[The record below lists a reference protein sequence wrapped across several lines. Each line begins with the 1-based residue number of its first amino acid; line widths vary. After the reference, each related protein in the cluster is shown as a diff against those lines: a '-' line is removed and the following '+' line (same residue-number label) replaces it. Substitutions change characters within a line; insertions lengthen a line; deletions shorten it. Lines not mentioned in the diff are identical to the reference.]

1 MSKELTLM
9 RVESEIATGDLGKA
23 RDRLHGLSRTYPDD
37 LSLRSRLAEIYWKLQ
52 FPHMAGCYWFLEDN
66 QTDDTR
72 QAVAVFEKRC
82 GGDPWIMLHFIKFK
96 GHPDS
101 VGPFAKQRLDDLIF
115 RCKKMHGSYPD
126 FRSQHT
132 QYVKT
137 AKQKWSII
145 LFPIGC
151 ISILILIGIC
161 AIVGL
166 IAIVEWLI

>member
-1 MSKELTLM
+1 MSKELTLK
-9 RVESEIATGDLGKA
+9 RVESEIAAGDLGKA

-72 QAVAVFEKRC
+72 HAVASFEKRC
-82 GGDPWIMLHFIKFK
+82 GGDPWIMLHSIKFR

-101 VGPFAKQRLDDLIF
+101 VSPFAKQRLDDLIS
-115 RCKKMHGSYPD
+115 RCKKKYGSYQD
-126 FRSQHT
+126 FRGQRT
-132 QYVKT
+132 RYVET
-137 AKQKWSII
+137 AKQKWINI
-145 LFPIGC
+145 LFTIGC
-151 ISILILIGIC
+151 LSVLILIGLC

-166 IAIVEWLI
+166 STIIVWLI